1 MDNGILNLFLDD
13 KRTALLENIVALH
26 LYRKHKD
33 SLYYLKGKKVD
44 IDFYLSD
51 SNVAVQVAYSINNID
66 TYNREVNNL
75 IEFARHSDRDNKLV
89 IVTYEEEKT
98 IRNGEKTI
106 EVIPLKK
113 FLLDKKTY
121 PA

>member
-1 MDNGILNLFLDD
+1 M
-13 KRTALLENIVALH
+13 
-26 LYRKHKD
+26 
-33 SLYYLKGKKVD
+33 D

-51 SNVAVQVAYSINNID
+51 SNVAIQVAYSINNID

-98 IRNGEKTI
+98 IRNDEKTI
-106 EVIPLKK
+106 EVVPLKK
-113 FLLDKKTY
+113 FLLDN
-121 PA
+121 